1 MTLFHE
7 FGFGL
12 HKYTYRIH
20 DNANELHANFVPK
33 TFMENKCGLMT

>member
-20 DNANELHANFVPK
+20 DNANELHFVPN